1 MTSFSDYASFKGAI
15 ANWLNRTDLGDA
27 VADFIVQAEATL
39 NKVLRTRYMIVESN
53 PNLTVN
59 AGQDRVAVP
68 GDLIDI
74 LYVVDTADAT
84 HTLVKQVPDWMARQ
98 QRLRLKTPG
107 VPLYYAIIGGNML
120 VCPVPAANTSYK
132 VSYYQ
137 EIPPLTASN
146 PSNWVLA
153 HHPDLYL
160 YTALMH
166 AAPYLADDART
177 ELFGQSI
184 VKMVQSL
191 IANNQTTTLE
201 GQDYNEF
208 KG

>member
-1 MTSFSDYASFKGAI
+1 MAFTDYNALQAAI
-15 ANWLNRTDLGDA
+15 ASWLNRADLA
-27 VADFIVQAEATL
+27 AAIPDFITQAEATL
-39 NKVLRTRYMIVESN
+39 NKVLRTRFMIAETT
-53 PNLTVN
+53 LTIAAN
-59 AGQDRVAVP
+59 ADRVALP
-68 GDLIDI
+68 ADLIDA
-74 LYVVDTADAT
+74 LYVVDSGNAT
-84 HTLVKQVPDWMARQ
+84 HTLVKQVPDWMAKQ
-98 QRLRLKTPG
+98 QRLRLKTAG
-107 VPLYYAIIGGNML
+107 VPLYYAVIGANML
-120 VCPVPAANTSYK
+120 MCPVPAASTSYRL
-132 VSYYQ
+132 SYYQ
-137 EIPPLTASN
+137 EIPALSATNLT
-146 PSNWVLA
+146 NWALS

-166 AAPYLADDART
+166 AAPYMADDARS

>member
-1 MTSFSDYASFKGAI
+1 MPFTNYGELRQAI
-15 ANWLNRTDLGDA
+15 AGWLNRSDLDT
-27 VADFIVQAEATL
+27 VIPDFVTQAEATL
-39 NKVLRTRYMIVESN
+39 NKILRTRYMVVESN
-53 PNLTVN
+53 PNLTVGAN
-59 AGQDRVAVP
+59 QDRAALP
-68 GDLIDI
+68 AGLIDI
-74 LYVVDTADAT
+74 LYVVDSGNAA

-120 VCPVPAANTSYK
+120 VCPVPAADTSYRL
-132 VSYYQ
+132 SYYQ
-137 EIPPLTASN
+137 EIPPLSGDGS
-146 PSNWVLA
+146 SNWVLA

>member
-1 MTSFSDYASFKGAI
+1 MPFNTYSDLQAAI
-15 ANWLNRTDLGDA
+15 GNWLNRADLNA
-27 VADFIVQAEATL
+27 AIPDFIAQAEATL
-39 NKVLRTRYMIVESN
+39 NKILRTRYMIFETTV
-53 PNLTVN
+53 TVN
-59 AGQDRVAVP
+59 AATDRCALPV
-68 GDLIDI
+68 DLIDI
-74 LYVVDTADAT
+74 LYAVDNGNAT
-84 HTLVKQVPDWMARQ
+84 HTLVKQVPDWMAKQ

-107 VPLYYAIIGGNML
+107 VPLYYAVIGGNL
-120 VCPVPAANTSYK
+120 LICPVPVANTTYK
-132 VSYYQ
+132 LSYYQ
-137 EIPPLTASN
+137 EIPPLAANGT
-146 PSNWVLA
+146 NWVLA
-153 HHPDLYL
+153 HHADLYL

-166 AAPYLADDART
+166 AAPYMADDARS

>member
-1 MTSFSDYASFKGAI
+1 MPFSNYGDLQAAI
-15 ANWLNRTDLGDA
+15 RAWLNRTDLDT
-27 VADFIVQAEATL
+27 VIPDFIVQAEATL
-39 NKVLRTRYMIVESN
+39 NKVLRTRYMVVEGN
-53 PNLTVN
+53 PVTIG
-59 AGQDRVAVP
+59 AGQDRAALP

-74 LYVVDTADAT
+74 LYVVDNADAT
-84 HTLVKQVPDWMARQ
+84 RTLVKQVPDWMARQ
-98 QRLRLKTPG
+98 QRLRLKSPG
-107 VPLYYAIIGGNML
+107 VPLYYAVIGGNML
-120 VCPVPAANTSYK
+120 VCPVPAANTAYK
-132 VSYYQ
+132 ISYYQ
-137 EIPPLTASN
+137 EIPPLAAN
-146 PSNWVLA
+146 GSNWVSA
-153 HHPDLYL
+153 HHADLYL

-166 AAPYLADDART
+166 AAPYLADDARS

>member
-1 MTSFSDYASFKGAI
+1 MAFTDYTAFKLAI
-15 ANWLNRTDLGDA
+15 GDWLNRADLDGA
-27 VADFIVQAEATL
+27 IPDFITQAEATL
-39 NKVLRTRYMIVESN
+39 NKILRTRYMIAEA
-53 PNLTVN
+53 PPFTVA
-59 AGQDRVAVP
+59 AGADRAALP
-68 GDLIDI
+68 PDLIDV
-74 LYVVDTADAT
+74 LYVVDSSNVTR
-84 HTLVKQVPDWMARQ
+84 TLVKQAPDWMAKQ
-98 QRLRLKTPG
+98 QRLRLKTAG
-107 VPLYYAIIGGNML
+107 VPLYYAVIGANML
-120 VCPVPAANTSYK
+120 VCPVPAANTSYTL
-132 VSYYQ
+132 SYYQ
-137 EIPPLTASN
+137 EIPPLMTAVDGK
-146 PSNWVLA
+146 NWLLS

-166 AAPYLADDART
+166 AAPYMADDART

>member
-1 MTSFSDYASFKGAI
+1 MTSFSDYGAFKTAI
-15 ANWLNRTDLGDA
+15 ANWLNRSDLDMIIPDF
-27 VADFIVQAEATL
+27 VAQAEATL
-39 NKVLRTRYMIVESN
+39 NKVLRTRYMIVDSS
-53 PNLTVN
+53 PNLAIT
-59 AGQDRVAVP
+59 AGQDRVAMP

-74 LYVVDTADAT
+74 AYVVDTADAT
-84 HTLVKQVPDWMARQ
+84 RTLVKQAPDWMAKQ

-146 PSNWVLA
+146 ASNWVLA

-166 AAPYLADDART
+166 AAPYLADDARS

>member
-1 MTSFSDYASFKGAI
+1 MAFTDYGALQAAI
-15 ANWLNRTDLGDA
+15 ANWLNRGDLAA
-27 VADFIVQAEATL
+27 VIPDFITQAEATL
-39 NKVLRTRYMIVESN
+39 NKILRTRYMIVETADVAISA
-53 PNLTVN
+53 N
-59 AGQDRVAVP
+59 ADRVGLP

-74 LYVVDTADAT
+74 LYVVDSANVS
-84 HTLVKQVPDWMARQ
+84 HTLVKQAPDWMAKQ
-98 QRLRLKTPG
+98 QRLRLKAPG
-107 VPLYYAIIGGNML
+107 VPLYYAVIGANML
-120 VCPVPAANTSYK
+120 VCPVPAANTTYRL
-132 VSYYQ
+132 SYYQ
-137 EIPPLTASN
+137 EIPGLAAN
-146 PSNWVLA
+146 GSNWVLA

-201 GQDYNEF
+201 GMDYNEF